1 MGTVIVSD
9 LFDMVERFKAT
20 DANRLKAEYQR
31 LVEGLAQRGDL
42 RGIHPF
48 IN

>member
-1 MGTVIVSD
+1 MVTVSD
-9 LFDMVERFKAT
+9 LFDVVERFKAT

-42 RGIHPF
+42 RGIFHVV
-48 IN
+48 N